1 MDDRIAISRLKQGD
15 LSAVEPLVKRYQV
28 QAVHA
33 AYAVVYDRT
42 LAEDVAQTA
51 FVKVAER
58 IHQFDEERPFA
69 PWFFR
74 IVVNDA
80 VKTAKRQKRNISLD
94 EQLDQPTAKLA
105 KWLIHPELGPEHF
118 IEEKEARESILK
130 ALQHLAPEQRSV
142 IVMRYFLDMSEA
154 DMSTEMDRPLST
166 IKWWLRDARKRL
178 RNLIGSYQ
186 VDDSSQEIDNG

>member
-1 MDDRIAISRLKQGD
+1 MEDQNAISHLKKGD
-15 LSAVEPLVKRYQV
+15 LNGLETLVSRYQV

-33 AYAVVYDRT
+33 AYIILYDRS

-51 FVKVAER
+51 FAKVAER
-58 IHQFDEERPFA
+58 IHQFDDNRPFA

-80 VKTAKRQKRNISLD
+80 LKLAKKQKRDISLEEQMD
-94 EQLDQPTAKLA
+94 EHTAQLA
-105 KWLIHPELGPEHF
+105 KWLRDPDPPPERFLEQ
-118 IEEKEARESILK
+118 KETRQVILK
-130 ALQHLAPEQRSV
+130 AIQSLPPGQRAV
-142 IVMRYFLDMSEA
+142 IVMQYFLDMSMM

-178 RNLIGSYQ
+178 RGLLKTVQG
-186 VDDSSQEIDNG
+186 G